1 MTDHILVAGGDF
13 RLPLYSI
20 QVSRLRWMK
29 DDPSLAYKPRA
40 WYERGTEKCVVNL
53 FFFEFVSRMR
63 VIVFDQLADLDSASS
78 FESCDL
84 SHA

>member
-1 MTDHILVAGGDF
+1 MIRV
-13 RLPLYSI
+13 
-20 QVSRLRWMK
+20 LRINQEHGMSVVQK
-29 DDPSLAYKPRA
+29 NMCRKP
-40 WYERGTEKCVVNL
+40 